1 MRGSERK
8 TRSQEL
14 GNRIRDFPLPR
25 SDEDS
30 GASLCGGYNSVRSRI
45 RVTLPFPLTET
56 RMAAAHHITVAID
69 SVLLKRV
76 QTIAARR
83 GLSVAALL
91 VDELRCLIVEDEA
104 YEAAKANALALLDS
118 GFSFGG
124 ARTRRVVDLTGK
136 IEYIDDYDY
145 KAARKP
151 TVR

>member
-1 MRGSERK
+1 
-8 TRSQEL
+8 
-14 GNRIRDFPLPR
+14 
-25 SDEDS
+25 
-30 GASLCGGYNSVRSRI
+30 
-45 RVTLPFPLTET
+45 
-56 RMAAAHHITVAID
+56 MAATQHITVAID

-76 QTIAARR
+76 RAIAARR
-83 GLSVAALL
+83 GLSVSALL
-91 VDELRCLIVEDEA
+91 VDDLRSLIAEDEA

-151 TVR
+151 AVR